1 MFLFP
6 SSYLDISQVSY
17 FIRRFVEEKNL
28 AAMCQSALHIPCQ
41 FNSMQDSVKDTEM
54 MQNQFCPQYPNEK
67 EKAGYNHLSH
77 KREYNVTFFI
87 SSPLV

>member
-41 FNSMQDSVKDTEM
+41 F
-54 MQNQFCPQYPNEK
+54 Y
-67 EKAGYNHLSH
+67 ARLSERYRNDA
-77 KREYNVTFFI
+77 KPVL
-87 SSPLV
+87 SPIP